1 MTIDTKDL
9 LNSILTSLSC
19 IDYVKPEDL
28 PNIDLY
34 MDQVTTFMD
43 QQLSSFK
50 RREHDKILTKTMIN
64 NYVKNNLM
72 PPPVKKKYTKE
83 HLLLLIFI
91 YYFKN
96 ILSISDIQAILN
108 PVSEKYFG
116 SKDDFSLEEIYAE
129 VFCLEKTEVNHL
141 QKDIARRFE
150 ISRTTFNLD
159 NLDED
164 DRQDMQ
170 LFAFICMLCFDVYV
184 KKSLIENLLDA
195 KSTSLA
201 EEQRDA
207 KVKEATAKE
216 SKTKEPKAKEPK
228 TKESKVKESK
238 APKIKDEPNAD

>member
-9 LNSILTSLSC
+9 LGSILSSLSR

-43 QQLSSFK
+43 QQLSSSK
-50 RREHDKILTKTMIN
+50 RREDDKILTKTMIN

-83 HLLLLIFI
+83 HILLLIFI

-96 ILSISDIQAILN
+96 ILSINDIQAILD
-108 PVSEKYFG
+108 PISEKYFG
-116 SKDDFSLEEIYAE
+116 SEGDFNLEAIYSEVFRLEKAE
-129 VFCLEKTEVNHL
+129 VGHL

-150 ISRTTFNLD
+150 LSRATFD
-159 NLDED
+159 FENLDEN

-170 LFAFICMLCFDVYV
+170 LFAFICMLSFDVYV
-184 KKSLIENLLDA
+184 KKSLIEKLIDA
-195 KSTSLA
+195 RDSSLA
-201 EEQRDA
+201 EELREA
-207 KVKEATAKE
+207 RAKEAKAKE
-216 SKTKEPKAKEPK
+216 AKAKEAKTKETKA
-228 TKESKVKESK
+228 
-238 APKIKDEPNAD
+238 